1 MKAKIEL
8 EHREL
13 ITLEIV
19 LYREIKKAEDDIERY
34 KKEIEKEKK
43 EFIKRRYEELIKS
56 SEADKKEY
64 QNILEKIRKAD
75 IIHE

>member
-1 MKAKIEL
+1 MKAKFEL

-19 LYREIKKAEDDIERY
+19 LYREIKKAENDIERY
-34 KKEIEKEKK
+34 KKEIENEKK
-43 EFIKRRYEELIKS
+43 EFIKSRYEELIKS